1 MNSIAILGAG
11 TWGMALAKMLKNTNK
26 NVTVWS
32 ALPDEIEELS
42 KTSRHPKLPN
52 VLFPKGIEYTKDIKS
67 AVENKDIIMFAV
79 PSVFVR
85 QTARKCK
92 DYIKDNQ
99 IIVDVAKGIEPD
111 TLFTLTQVIDDE
123 IKNKTVKYVALSGP
137 THAEEVSRDMPTTIV
152 SACQDIE
159 VAKLVQEFFS
169 SSFMR
174 VYTNTDIKGIEIC
187 GALKNIIALATGIS
201 RGLGY
206 GDNATAALVTRG
218 LAELSRLGTAIGCS
232 PYTFSGL
239 TGMGDLIV
247 TCTSIHSRNN
257 NAGFL
262 IGQGMSPDEAVKKV
276 GMVVEGINAI
286 PAALKLAD
294 KYNVDLPIIFAV
306 NDIIN
311 GDVSPQYAVNSLFN
325 RELKAEVELD
335 FPKENY

>member
-52 VLFPKGIEYTKDIKS
+52 VLFPKGIEYTTDIKS

-159 VAKLVQEFFS
+159 VAKLVQEFFQ
-169 SSFMR
+169 
-174 VYTNTDIKGIEIC
+174 
-187 GALKNIIALATGIS
+187 A
-201 RGLGY
+201 
-206 GDNATAALVTRG
+206 
-218 LAELSRLGTAIGCS
+218 RL
-232 PYTFSGL
+232 
-239 TGMGDLIV
+239 
-247 TCTSIHSRNN
+247 
-257 NAGFL
+257 
-262 IGQGMSPDEAVKKV
+262 
-276 GMVVEGINAI
+276 
-286 PAALKLAD
+286 
-294 KYNVDLPIIFAV
+294 
-306 NDIIN
+306 
-311 GDVSPQYAVNSLFN
+311 
-325 RELKAEVELD
+325 
-335 FPKENY
+335 